1 MLATYWS
8 MPSPAPPPTS
18 LLRLQGHGVT
28 NKPHIVHLQL
38 ELGAAEI
45 FGHGEQVGQGL
56 VRQPVEL
63 ALLDVA
69 VLHVLPLVN
78 TSHVI
83 RILASDWTRRSI
95 LGSVCPMKYDLERE
109 LREYR
114 DNYLK
119 I

>member
-1 MLATYWS
+1 

-45 FGHGEQVGQGL
+45 FGHGEQVGKGL

-63 ALLDVA
+63 PLLDVA
-69 VLHVLPLVN
+69 VLYILPLII
-78 TSHVI
+78 TGHVI
-83 RILASDWTRRSI
+83 KILSSDWTIAS
-95 LGSVCPMKYDLERE
+95 PD
-109 LREYR
+109 
-114 DNYLK
+114 
-119 I
+119 